1 MKNSIQFKI
10 FILSILI
17 IIPVG
22 ILYFNLGEDLFTN
35 IKENLENRGIVDQH
49 YVNICNPSKA
59 KFYNLSP
66 ASLQPISTKSLVT
79 DISSCKYEC
88 DTLNCDLYL
97 TQNDVCKMYDL
108 KTGFDKIQ
116 VNCNNKTLPSYETD
130 YNYLGEGYVDKNFY
144 NSNKNK
150 FEHIDYLLDKA
161 NNVKRDYIAIN
172 DEINR
177 IKGTSEKRDRLRG
190 MYNNVNSKLKKL
202 ADYLDLSR
210 NSLYSNFVKDKPPD
224 IYNPYSM
231 QANDTIKL
239 GNKDL
244 TYIGMLK
251 EFDRFYDESRDLEG
265 RMTNDNLEYDRKYL
279 VYTILT
285 ILMIITV
292 IIFAVYKLVP
302 DLIKDSF
309 VIFYFIGVLL
319 LVFFIHNYFKV

>member
-1 MKNSIQFKI
+1 MKSSIQFKI

-22 ILYFNLGEDLFTN
+22 ILYFNLGEDLFIN
-35 IKENLENRGIVDQH
+35 IKENLENRQIIDQH

-88 DTLNCDLYL
+88 DLLNCDLYL
-97 TQNDVCKMYDL
+97 TQNDVCKMYNL
-108 KTGFDKIQ
+108 KTDFDKIQ
-116 VNCNNKTLPSYETD
+116 VNCNNNTLPSYETN
-130 YNYLGEGYVDKNFY
+130 YNYLGEGHVDKKFY

-161 NNVKRDYIAIN
+161 NDVKTDYIAIN
-172 DEINR
+172 DELNR
-177 IKGTSEKRDRLRG
+177 LKGTSEKRDDLKD
-190 MYNNVNSKLKKL
+190 MYDNVNSKLKNL
-202 ADYLDLSR
+202 ADHLDLSR
-210 NSLYSNFVKDKPPD
+210 NSLYSNFVS
-224 IYNPYSM
+224 NPYSM
-231 QANDTIKL
+231 QATDRIQL
-239 GNKDL
+239 GTKNL
-244 TYIGMLK
+244 SYIGMLK

-285 ILMIITV
+285 ILMIISV
-292 IIFAVYKLVP
+292 IIFVVYKLLP

-309 VIFYFIGVLL
+309 IISYFVGVLL
-319 LVFFIHNYFKV
+319 LVYFIHNYFKV

>member
-1 MKNSIQFKI
+1 MKSSIQFKI

-17 IIPVG
+17 IIPIG
-22 ILYFNLGEDLFTN
+22 ILYFNLGEDLFIN
-35 IKENLENRGIVDQH
+35 IKENLENRQIIDQY

-88 DTLNCDLYL
+88 DLLNCDLYL

-116 VNCNNKTLPSYETD
+116 VNCNNNTLPSYETN
-130 YNYLGEGYVDKNFY
+130 YNYLGEGHVDKKFY

-161 NNVKRDYIAIN
+161 NDVKTDYIAIN
-172 DEINR
+172 DELNR
-177 IKGTSEKRDRLRG
+177 LKGTSEKRDDLKD
-190 MYNNVNSKLKKL
+190 MYDNVNSKLKNL
-202 ADYLDLSR
+202 ADHLDLSR
-210 NSLYSNFVKDKPPD
+210 NSLYSNFVS
-224 IYNPYSM
+224 NPYSM
-231 QANDTIKL
+231 QATDRIQL
-239 GNKDL
+239 GDKNL
-244 TYIGMLK
+244 SYIGMLK

-285 ILMIITV
+285 ILMIISV
-292 IIFAVYKLVP
+292 IIFVVYKLLP

-309 VIFYFIGVLL
+309 IISYFVGVLL

>member
-1 MKNSIQFKI
+1 MKSSIQFKI

-17 IIPVG
+17 IIPIG
-22 ILYFNLGEDLFTN
+22 ILYFNLGEDLFIN
-35 IKENLENRGIVDQH
+35 IKENLENRQIIDQH
-49 YVNICNPSKA
+49 YVNICNPNKA

-66 ASLQPISTKSLVT
+66 SSLVPISTKSLVT

-88 DTLNCDLYL
+88 DLLNCDLYL
-97 TQNDVCKMYDL
+97 TQNDVCKMYNL

-116 VNCNNKTLPSYETD
+116 VNCNNSTLPSYETN
-130 YNYLGEGYVDKNFY
+130 YNYLGEGHVDKKFY

-161 NNVKRDYIAIN
+161 NDVKTDYIAIN
-172 DEINR
+172 DELNR
-177 IKGTSEKRDRLRG
+177 LKGSSEKRDDLKD
-190 MYNNVNSKLKKL
+190 MYDNVNSKLKNL
-202 ADYLDLSR
+202 ADHLDLSR
-210 NSLYSNFVKDKPPD
+210 NSLYSNFVS
-224 IYNPYSM
+224 NPYSM
-231 QANDTIKL
+231 QSTDRIQLGDKKL
-239 GNKDL
+239 S
-244 TYIGMLK
+244 YIGMLK

-285 ILMIITV
+285 ILMIISV
-292 IIFAVYKLVP
+292 IIFVVYKLLP

-309 VIFYFIGVLL
+309 IISYFVGVLL

>member
-1 MKNSIQFKI
+1 MKSSIQFKI

-35 IKENLENRGIVDQH
+35 IKENLVNRPIIDQH

-88 DTLNCDLYL
+88 DLLNCDLYL
-97 TQNDVCKMYDL
+97 TQNDICKMYDL

-116 VNCNNKTLPSYETD
+116 VNCNNNTLPTYETN
-130 YNYLGEGYVDKNFY
+130 YNYLGEGHVDKKFY

-161 NNVKRDYIAIN
+161 NDIKTDYIAIN
-172 DEINR
+172 EELNDL
-177 IKGTSEKRDRLRG
+177 KGTSFKRDDLIS
-190 MYNNVNSKLKKL
+190 MYDNVNSKLKNL
-202 ADYLDLSR
+202 AHHLDLSR
-210 NSLYSNFVKDKPPD
+210 NSLYSNFVS
-224 IYNPYSM
+224 NPYSM
-231 QANDTIKL
+231 QATDRIKL
-239 GNKDL
+239 GDKNL
-244 TYIGMLK
+244 SYIGMLK

-265 RMTNDNLEYDRKYL
+265 RMTNDNLEYNRKYL
-279 VYTILT
+279 VYSILT
-285 ILMIITV
+285 ILMIISV
-292 IIFAVYKLVP
+292 IIFIVYKLLP
-302 DLIKDSF
+302 DLFKDSF
-309 VIFYFIGVLL
+309 IISYFVGVLL

>member
-1 MKNSIQFKI
+1 
-10 FILSILI
+10 
-17 IIPVG
+17 
-22 ILYFNLGEDLFTN
+22 
-35 IKENLENRGIVDQH
+35 
-49 YVNICNPSKA
+49 
-59 KFYNLSP
+59 
-66 ASLQPISTKSLVT
+66 
-79 DISSCKYEC
+79 
-88 DTLNCDLYL
+88 
-97 TQNDVCKMYDL
+97 MYDL

-161 NNVKRDYIAIN
+161 NNVKRDYSAIN

>member
-1 MKNSIQFKI
+1 MKSSIQFKI

-17 IIPVG
+17 IIPIG
-22 ILYFNLGEDLFTN
+22 ILYFNLGEDLFIN
-35 IKENLENRGIVDQH
+35 IKENLENRQIIDQH

-66 ASLQPISTKSLVT
+66 SSLVPISTKSLKT

-88 DTLNCDLYL
+88 DLLNCDLYL
-97 TQNDVCKMYDL
+97 TQNDVCKMYNL

-116 VNCNNKTLPSYETD
+116 VNCNNNTLPSYETN
-130 YNYLGEGYVDKNFY
+130 YNYLGEGHVDKKFY

-161 NNVKRDYIAIN
+161 NDVKTDYIAIN
-172 DEINR
+172 DELNR
-177 IKGTSEKRDRLRG
+177 LKGTSEKRDDLKD
-190 MYNNVNSKLKKL
+190 MYDNVNSKLKNL
-202 ADYLDLSR
+202 ADHLDLSR
-210 NSLYSNFVKDKPPD
+210 NSLYSNFVS
-224 IYNPYSM
+224 NPYSM
-231 QANDTIKL
+231 QATDRIKL
-239 GNKDL
+239 GDKNL
-244 TYIGMLK
+244 SYIGMLK

-285 ILMIITV
+285 ILMIISV
-292 IIFAVYKLVP
+292 IIFVVYKLLP

-309 VIFYFIGVLL
+309 IISYFVGVLL

>member
-1 MKNSIQFKI
+1 MKSSIHFKI

-17 IIPVG
+17 IIPIG
-22 ILYFNLGEDLFTN
+22 ILYFNLGEDLYIN
-35 IKENLENRGIVDQH
+35 VKENLENNRNYI
-49 YVNICNPSKA
+49 NICNPTKA
-59 KFYNLSP
+59 HFYDLSN
-66 ASLQPISTKSLVT
+66 SLQIKPKSLSLS

-88 DTLNCDLYL
+88 NDLSNCDLYIIK
-97 TQNDVCKMYDL
+97 NNFCEMYDL

-116 VNCNNKTLPSYETD
+116 VNCNNKPLPTLPD
-130 YNYLGEGYVDKNFY
+130 YNYLGEGHVDKKFY

-161 NNVKRDYIAIN
+161 NDVKTDYIAIN
-172 DEINR
+172 EELNR
-177 IKGTSEKRDRLRG
+177 LKGSSEKRDDLIS
-190 MYNNVNSKLKKL
+190 MYDNVNSKLKNL

-210 NSLYSNFVKDKPPD
+210 NSLYSNFVL
-224 IYNPYSM
+224 NPTYSM
-231 QANDTIKL
+231 QATDRIKL

-251 EFDRFYDESRDLEG
+251 EFDRFYDESMDLEG

-285 ILMIITV
+285 ILMIISV
-292 IIFAVYKLVP
+292 IIFVVYKLLP

-309 VIFYFIGVLL
+309 IISYFVGVLL

>member
-1 MKNSIQFKI
+1 MKSSIQFKI

-17 IIPVG
+17 IIPIG
-22 ILYFNLGEDLFTN
+22 ILYFNLGEDLFIN
-35 IKENLENRGIVDQH
+35 IKENLENRQIIDQH

-88 DTLNCDLYL
+88 DLLNCDLYL

-116 VNCNNKTLPSYETD
+116 VNCNNNTLPSYETN
-130 YNYLGEGYVDKNFY
+130 YNYLGEGHVDKKFY

-161 NNVKRDYIAIN
+161 NDVKTDYIAIN
-172 DEINR
+172 DELNR
-177 IKGTSEKRDRLRG
+177 LKGTSEKRDDLKD
-190 MYNNVNSKLKKL
+190 MYDNVNSKLKNL
-202 ADYLDLSR
+202 ADHLDLSR
-210 NSLYSNFVKDKPPD
+210 NSLYSNFVS
-224 IYNPYSM
+224 NPYSM
-231 QANDTIKL
+231 QATDRIQL
-239 GNKDL
+239 GDKNL
-244 TYIGMLK
+244 SYIGMLK

-285 ILMIITV
+285 ILIIISV
-292 IIFAVYKLVP
+292 IIFVVYKLLP

-309 VIFYFIGVLL
+309 IISYFVGVLL

>member
-1 MKNSIQFKI
+1 MKSSIQFKI

-17 IIPVG
+17 IIPIG
-22 ILYFNLGEDLFTN
+22 ILYFNLGEDLFIN
-35 IKENLENRGIVDQH
+35 IKENLENRQIIDQH

-88 DTLNCDLYL
+88 DLLNCDLYL

-116 VNCNNKTLPSYETD
+116 VNCNNNTLPSYETN
-130 YNYLGEGYVDKNFY
+130 YNYLGEGHVDKKFY

-161 NNVKRDYIAIN
+161 NDVKTDYIAIN
-172 DEINR
+172 DELNR
-177 IKGTSEKRDRLRG
+177 LKGTSEKRDDLKD
-190 MYNNVNSKLKKL
+190 MYNNVNSKLKNL
-202 ADYLDLSR
+202 ADHLDLSR
-210 NSLYSNFVKDKPPD
+210 NSLYSNFVS
-224 IYNPYSM
+224 NPYSM
-231 QANDTIKL
+231 QATDRIQL
-239 GNKDL
+239 GDKNL
-244 TYIGMLK
+244 SYIGMLK

-285 ILMIITV
+285 ILMIISV
-292 IIFAVYKLVP
+292 IIFVVYKLLP

-309 VIFYFIGVLL
+309 IISYFVGVLL

>member
-1 MKNSIQFKI
+1 MKSSIQFKI

-35 IKENLENRGIVDQH
+35 IKENLVNRPIIDQH

-88 DTLNCDLYL
+88 DLLNCDLYL

-116 VNCNNKTLPSYETD
+116 VNCNNNTLPTYETN
-130 YNYLGEGYVDKNFY
+130 YNYLGEGHVDKKFY

-161 NNVKRDYIAIN
+161 NDIKTDYIAIN
-172 DEINR
+172 DELNR
-177 IKGTSEKRDRLRG
+177 LKGTSEKRDDLKD
-190 MYNNVNSKLKKL
+190 MYDNVNSKLKNL
-202 ADYLDLSR
+202 ADHLDLSR
-210 NSLYSNFVKDKPPD
+210 NSLYSNFVA
-224 IYNPYSM
+224 NPYSM
-231 QANDTIKL
+231 QATDRIQL
-239 GNKDL
+239 GDKNL
-244 TYIGMLK
+244 SYIGMLK

-265 RMTNDNLEYDRKYL
+265 RMTNDNLEYNRKYL

-285 ILMIITV
+285 ILMIISV
-292 IIFAVYKLVP
+292 IIFIVYKLLP
-302 DLIKDSF
+302 DLFKDSF
-309 VIFYFIGVLL
+309 IISYFVGVLL

>member
-1 MKNSIQFKI
+1 MKSSIQFKI

-17 IIPVG
+17 IIPIG
-22 ILYFNLGEDLFTN
+22 ILYFNLGEDLFIN
-35 IKENLENRGIVDQH
+35 IKENLENRQIIDQH

-88 DTLNCDLYL
+88 DLLNCDLYL

-116 VNCNNKTLPSYETD
+116 VNCNNNTLPSYETN
-130 YNYLGEGYVDKNFY
+130 YNYLGEGHVDKKFY

-161 NNVKRDYIAIN
+161 NDVKTDYIAIN
-172 DEINR
+172 DELNR
-177 IKGTSEKRDRLRG
+177 LKGTSEKRDDLKD
-190 MYNNVNSKLKKL
+190 MYDNVNSKLKNL
-202 ADYLDLSR
+202 ADHLDLSR
-210 NSLYSNFVKDKPPD
+210 NSLYSNFVS
-224 IYNPYSM
+224 NPYSM
-231 QANDTIKL
+231 QATDRIQL
-239 GNKDL
+239 GDKNL
-244 TYIGMLK
+244 SYIGMLK

-285 ILMIITV
+285 ILMIISV
-292 IIFAVYKLVP
+292 IIFVVYKLLP

-309 VIFYFIGVLL
+309 IISYFVGVLL

>member
-1 MKNSIQFKI
+1 MKSSIQFKI

-17 IIPVG
+17 IIPIG
-22 ILYFNLGEDLFTN
+22 ILYFNLGEDLFIN
-35 IKENLENRGIVDQH
+35 IKENLENRQIIDQH

-88 DTLNCDLYL
+88 DLLNCDLYL

-116 VNCNNKTLPSYETD
+116 VNCNNNTLPSYETN
-130 YNYLGEGYVDKNFY
+130 YNYLGEGHVDKKFY

-161 NNVKRDYIAIN
+161 NDVKTDYIAIN
-172 DEINR
+172 DELNR
-177 IKGTSEKRDRLRG
+177 LKGTSEKRDDLKD
-190 MYNNVNSKLKKL
+190 MYDNVNSKLKNL
-202 ADYLDLSR
+202 ADHLDLSR
-210 NSLYSNFVKDKPPD
+210 NSLYSNFVS
-224 IYNPYSM
+224 NPYSM
-231 QANDTIKL
+231 QATDRIQL
-239 GNKDL
+239 GDKNL
-244 TYIGMLK
+244 SYIGILK

-285 ILMIITV
+285 ILMIISV
-292 IIFAVYKLVP
+292 IIFIVYKVLP
-302 DLIKDSF
+302 DLFKDSF
-309 VIFYFIGVLL
+309 IISYFVGVLL
-319 LVFFIHNYFKV
+319 LVYFIHNYFKV

>member
-1 MKNSIQFKI
+1 MKSSIQFKI

-17 IIPVG
+17 IIPIG
-22 ILYFNLGEDLFTN
+22 ILYFNLGEDLFIN
-35 IKENLENRGIVDQH
+35 IKENLENRQIIDQH
-49 YVNICNPSKA
+49 YVNICNPNKA

-66 ASLQPISTKSLVT
+66 SSLVPISTKSLVT

-88 DTLNCDLYL
+88 DLLNCDLYL
-97 TQNDVCKMYDL
+97 TQNDVCKMYNL

-116 VNCNNKTLPSYETD
+116 VNCNNNTLPSYETN
-130 YNYLGEGYVDKNFY
+130 YNYLGEGHVDKKFY

-161 NNVKRDYIAIN
+161 NDVKTDYIAIN
-172 DEINR
+172 DELNR
-177 IKGTSEKRDRLRG
+177 LKGTSEKRDDLKD
-190 MYNNVNSKLKKL
+190 MYDNVNSKLKNL
-202 ADYLDLSR
+202 ADHLDLSR
-210 NSLYSNFVKDKPPD
+210 NSLYSNFVS
-224 IYNPYSM
+224 NPYSM
-231 QANDTIKL
+231 QATDRIQL
-239 GNKDL
+239 GDKNL
-244 TYIGMLK
+244 SYIGMLK

-285 ILMIITV
+285 ILMIISV
-292 IIFAVYKLVP
+292 IIFVVYKLLP

-309 VIFYFIGVLL
+309 IISYFVGVLL

>member
-1 MKNSIQFKI
+1 MKSSIQFKI

-17 IIPVG
+17 IIPIG
-22 ILYFNLGEDLFTN
+22 ILYFNLGEDLFIN
-35 IKENLENRGIVDQH
+35 IKENLENRQIIDQH

-88 DTLNCDLYL
+88 DLLNCDLYL

-116 VNCNNKTLPSYETD
+116 VNCNNNTLPSYETN
-130 YNYLGEGYVDKNFY
+130 YNYLGEGHVDKKFY

-161 NNVKRDYIAIN
+161 NDVKTDYIAIN
-172 DEINR
+172 DELNR
-177 IKGTSEKRDRLRG
+177 LKGTSEKRDDLKD
-190 MYNNVNSKLKKL
+190 MYNNVNSKLKNL
-202 ADYLDLSR
+202 ADHLDLSR
-210 NSLYSNFVKDKPPD
+210 NSLYSNFVS
-224 IYNPYSM
+224 NPYSM
-231 QANDTIKL
+231 QATDRIQL
-239 GNKDL
+239 GDKNL
-244 TYIGMLK
+244 SYIGILK

-285 ILMIITV
+285 ILMIISV
-292 IIFAVYKLVP
+292 IIFVVYKLLP

-309 VIFYFIGVLL
+309 IISYFVGVLL

>member
-1 MKNSIQFKI
+1 MKSSIQFKI

-22 ILYFNLGEDLFTN
+22 ILYFNLGEDLFIN
-35 IKENLENRGIVDQH
+35 IKENLENRQIIDQH

-66 ASLQPISTKSLVT
+66 ASLQPISIKSLVT

-88 DTLNCDLYL
+88 DLLNCDLYL
-97 TQNDVCKMYDL
+97 TQNDVCKMYNL

-116 VNCNNKTLPSYETD
+116 VNCNNNTLPSYETN
-130 YNYLGEGYVDKNFY
+130 YNYLGEGHVDKKFY

-161 NNVKRDYIAIN
+161 NDVKTDYIAIN
-172 DEINR
+172 DELNR
-177 IKGTSEKRDRLRG
+177 LKGTSENRDDLKD
-190 MYNNVNSKLKKL
+190 MYDNVNSKLKNL

-210 NSLYSNFVKDKPPD
+210 NSLYSNFVS
-224 IYNPYSM
+224 NPYSM
-231 QANDTIKL
+231 QATDRIQL
-239 GNKDL
+239 GDKNL
-244 TYIGMLK
+244 SYIGMLK

-265 RMTNDNLEYDRKYL
+265 RITNDNLEYDRKYL

-285 ILMIITV
+285 ILMIISV
-292 IIFAVYKLVP
+292 IIFIVYKLLP
-302 DLIKDSF
+302 DLLKDSF
-309 VIFYFIGVLL
+309 IISYFVGVLL
-319 LVFFIHNYFKV
+319 LVYFIHNYFKV